1 MDKCSPACTYS
12 DQNERHRHDSFTPFH
27 RASRQVLT
35 RVIKNGFMGKK
46 HSQGDCL
53 SRGLGQSI
61 QPDWRCSIFLF
72 YMPYQPMPTYI
83 VFEISNKRKRQLRP
97 PYPSPPGTT
106 LAISLGRQT
115 DTFIHPFHFFP
126 ASGKKQPKEGNL
138 PHTSN
143 LHKCCPREFL
153 FLNGQGLAF
162 EIPRETLP
170 FLIRPIHP
178 VSNEITAQ
186 MPAVFGAIYV

>member
-12 DQNERHRHDSFTPFH
+12 YQNKRHRHDSFAPFH

-35 RVIKNGFMGKK
+35 RIIKNGFTAKK

-53 SRGLGQSI
+53 SRGFGQSI
-61 QPDWRCSIFLF
+61 QLDWRSSIIAF
-72 YMPYQPMPTYI
+72 YMPYQPMPTCI
-83 VFEISNKRKRQLRP
+83 VFEISNKRYRQLRSLF
-97 PYPSPPGTT
+97 PSRPGTT
-106 LAISLGRQT
+106 LAIHLGRQT
-115 DTFIHPFHFFP
+115 DTFKRPLHFFP
-126 ASGKKQPKEGNL
+126 ASRIKQPKEGNL

-143 LHKCCPREFL
+143 LQKCSPLELL
-153 FLNGQGLAF
+153 FINGQGLAL